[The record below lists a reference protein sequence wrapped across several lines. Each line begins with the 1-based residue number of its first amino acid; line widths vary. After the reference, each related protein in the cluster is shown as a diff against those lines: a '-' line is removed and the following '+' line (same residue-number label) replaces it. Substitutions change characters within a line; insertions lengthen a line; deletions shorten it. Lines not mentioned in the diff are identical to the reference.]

1 MRFLTSLVLSLATAT
16 ASAGQLSLTNGDQIA
31 GNMVKI
37 DGDSVIWAAIFG
49 EIKVPKDNIADMKLD
64 GEFRLNGFSDACTVT
79 GFSEGKLTATCG
91 GKAEVVDLNYLTI
104 AETWVAPDARKV
116 DYSGKASLTAQ
127 RKTGNE
133 NEEDVDLEVKQV
145 WKATDIEHELDFM
158 YESLSVD
165 EQATD
170 ESYELA
176 YQNNWFFK
184 PAWYWAN
191 SLSYGMSEPK
201 NIDEQ
206 YRAGTGLGH
215 VIWKGSNGELKG
227 LFGVTYQE
235 IQYFLPA
242 DPAEEDYLSASWALD
257 FNYTLFGKVQLFHS
271 HQLFQSMDDT
281 DDLEAKAQ
289 TGLSMPLYKSLHG
302 EAKHEWDYDKTPSAG
317 TRKVDTKFTLG
328 VSYGW

>member
-1 MRFLTSLVLSLATAT
+1 MRFVALLVLSLVAACV
-16 ASAGQLSLTNGDQIA
+16 SAGQLSLKNGDQIT
-31 GNMVKI
+31 GNMLKI
-37 DGDSVIWAAIFG
+37 DGDAIVWKAVFG
-49 EIKVPKDNIADMKLD
+49 EIKVPKNLIVGMALD
-64 GEFRLNGFSDACTVT
+64 GEFRLNGFSHACTVD
-79 GFSEGKLTATCG
+79 GFSKGVITAVCG
-91 GKAEVVDLNYLTI
+91 GKKESVDLGYLTI
-104 AETWVAPDARKV
+104 AETWVAPDERNVA
-116 DYSGKASLTAQ
+116 YSGKASLTAQ

-133 NEEDVDLEVKQV
+133 NEEDIDLEVKQV

-158 YESLSVD
+158 FESLSVD
-165 EQATD
+165 EQASD

-191 SLSYGMSEPK
+191 SLSYSMSEPK

-215 VIWKGSNGELKG
+215 VIWKGSKGELKG
-227 LFGVTYQE
+227 LFGVAYQE

-257 FNYTLFGKVQLFHS
+257 FNYTLFDSVQFFHS

-289 TGLSMPLYKSLHG
+289 TGFSMPLYKNLHG

-317 TRKVDTKFTLG
+317 ARKVDTKFTLG